1 MRIGPWQIN
10 SWHSGSLIGAAL
22 AISFAATAQAAI
34 VVNIDKSA
42 QRMTVAV
49 DGATRYVWPVSTGR
63 AGYDTPNGTFKVNR
77 MDADHLS
84 QEWDNAPMPH
94 TMFFDMHGHAIHGF
108 FDVKHLGSPV
118 SHGCVRL
125 APANAATLFAL
136 VQGQGMSQ
144 TTVVVSGQAPARG
157 GEEMARRRRQP
168 SRSQRSRRK
177 PRRPVMTI
185 NRRRRSPIRRR
196 PTGDHRKLITA
207 RCTTRLTR
215 RRHRDITDRC
225 RSLTTD
231 RSSLITRSSRRV
243 TIRRSRRRSMCC
255 GRRGCTEF
263 CCHANAGHSAPSI
276 RITQAAIGR
285 AQCHD
290 RCCLQRAVC
299 HRSRAAKKI
308 ARHGVRPGATS
319 RRHSRSESRR
329 RV

>member
-1 MRIGPWQIN
+1 MRIGPWRIN
-10 SWHSGSLIGAAL
+10 PWYSGSLIGAAL
-22 AISFAATAQAAI
+22 AISLAAPAQAAI

-157 GEEMARRRRQP
+157 GEEMARRRAPTQQVAAQP
-168 SRSQRSRRK
+168 
-177 PRRPVMTI
+177 
-185 NRRRRSPIRRR
+185 
-196 PTGDHRKLITA
+196 A
-207 RCTTRLTR
+207 
-215 RRHRDITDRC
+215 
-225 RSLTTD
+225 
-231 RSSLITRSSRRV
+231 
-243 TIRRSRRRSMCC
+243 
-255 GRRGCTEF
+255 
-263 CCHANAGHSAPSI
+263 
-276 RITQAAIGR
+276 QAAPPGYDYQPAPPQPYP
-285 AQCHD
+285 AQAYGQPQTYD
-290 RCCLQRAVC
+290 RQVQQPAYPPPPQGYYRQVPQPYYGQQQPYYAQQQPGYYPPQPPPVYVL
-299 HRSRAAKKI
+299 
-308 ARHGVRPGATS
+308 RPPGLY
-319 RRHSRSESRR
+319 
-329 RV
+329 

>member
-10 SWHSGSLIGAAL
+10 PWHSGSLIGAAL
-22 AISFAATAQAAI
+22 AISLAAPAQAAI

-63 AGYDTPNGTFKVNR
+63 AGYDTPNGTFRVNR

-157 GEEMARRRRQP
+157 GEEMARRRAPAQQVAAQPAQAYGQPQTYYRQVQQP
-168 SRSQRSRRK
+168 AYPPPPQVYYRQV
-177 PRRPVMTI
+177 PQPYYGQQQPYYAQQPPGYYPPQPPPVYVLRP
-185 NRRRRSPIRRR
+185 
-196 PTGDHRKLITA
+196 
-207 RCTTRLTR
+207 
-215 RRHRDITDRC
+215 
-225 RSLTTD
+225 
-231 RSSLITRSSRRV
+231 
-243 TIRRSRRRSMCC
+243 
-255 GRRGCTEF
+255 
-263 CCHANAGHSAPSI
+263 
-276 RITQAAIGR
+276 
-285 AQCHD
+285 
-290 RCCLQRAVC
+290 
-299 HRSRAAKKI
+299 
-308 ARHGVRPGATS
+308 PGLY
-319 RRHSRSESRR
+319 
-329 RV
+329 

>member
-1 MRIGPWQIN
+1 MRIGPWRIN
-10 SWHSGSLIGAAL
+10 PWYSGSLIGAAL

-63 AGYDTPNGTFKVNR
+63 AGYDTPNGTFRVNR

-84 QEWDNAPMPH
+84 QEWDNASMPH

-157 GEEMARRRRQP
+157 GEEMARRRAPAQQVAAQP
-168 SRSQRSRRK
+168 
-177 PRRPVMTI
+177 
-185 NRRRRSPIRRR
+185 
-196 PTGDHRKLITA
+196 A
-207 RCTTRLTR
+207 
-215 RRHRDITDRC
+215 
-225 RSLTTD
+225 
-231 RSSLITRSSRRV
+231 
-243 TIRRSRRRSMCC
+243 
-255 GRRGCTEF
+255 
-263 CCHANAGHSAPSI
+263 
-276 RITQAAIGR
+276 QAAPPGYDYQPAPPQPYPGQAYGQPQTYYR
-285 AQCHD
+285 QVQQPAYPPPPQGYYRQVPQPYYGQQQPYYAQQQPGYYPPQPPPVYV
-290 RCCLQRAVC
+290 L
-299 HRSRAAKKI
+299 
-308 ARHGVRPGATS
+308 RPPGLY
-319 RRHSRSESRR
+319 
-329 RV
+329 